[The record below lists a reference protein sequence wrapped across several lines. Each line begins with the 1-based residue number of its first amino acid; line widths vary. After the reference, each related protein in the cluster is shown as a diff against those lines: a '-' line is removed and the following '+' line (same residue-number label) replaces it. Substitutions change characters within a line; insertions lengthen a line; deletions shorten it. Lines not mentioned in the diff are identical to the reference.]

1 MVVPE
6 RDLVNILFP
15 YFSNFQSN
23 QPESSTTQQ
32 IDIEIDIPRS
42 QLMSSSSIISRES
55 SVHSNNSSMAYT
67 DRIQVL
73 ANNYT

>member
-23 QPESSTTQQ
+23 QPEFSTTQQ
-32 IDIEIDIPRS
+32 IDIEINMPRS
-42 QLMSSSSIISRES
+42 QLMSSSSIISKEL
-55 SVHSNNSSMAYT
+55 SVYSNTSSMVYT